1 MRKISTTINVCIYKV
16 IISAAGLHACT
27 LSSSSSSSLVFR
39 QIRRVDSGCVT
50 YLIGSAGTGQCAIV
64 DPLLDTDFII
74 EEAKKAGFAKI
85 THVIDTHTHAD
96 HVSGTRNLAKQF
108 GLQGVH
114 MSDRAAAKFCT
125 VPVTDG
131 QVLKLGEVE
140 LKFLYTPGHTYD
152 HMCILVDGTKLLTGD
167 ALFIGDVGRIDL
179 GGDARDKSDKLF
191 DSLHG
196 RVMALPDAVEVYPT
210 HVGAAHHLGNARA
223 SSTIGDERAN
233 NGALKPKDKDAFF
246 KYMTE
251 DWPPKPPDYQ
261 NIILLNKG
269 EASIATV

>member
-1 MRKISTTINVCIYKV
+1 MLYTGRRLAKHVPT
-16 IISAAGLHACT
+16 
-27 LSSSSSSSLVFR
+27 VFR
-39 QIRRVDSGCVT
+39 QIRRADSGCVT
-50 YLIGSAGTGQCAIV
+50 YLIGSTEAGQCAIV
-64 DPLLDTDFII
+64 DPLLDTDLVV
-74 EEAKKAGFAKI
+74 EEAKKAGFSSI

-96 HVSGTRNLAKQF
+96 HVSGARNLAKQF
-108 GLQGVH
+108 RLPGVH
-114 MSDRAAAKFCT
+114 MSDMASAKFKT
-125 VPVTDG
+125 IPVRDG
-131 QVLKLGEVE
+131 QVINLGQVE

-152 HMCILVDGTKLLTGD
+152 HVCILVGGAKLLTGD

-196 RVMALPDAVEVYPT
+196 RIMALPDAVEVYPT
-210 HVGAAHHLGNARA
+210 HVGAAHHLGNART

-261 NIILLNKG
+261 NIIRLNRG
-269 EASIATV
+269 DVSIATTTTV